1 MIFLQRIKWFVIL
14 LLVQVLVL
22 NHVHIYQYATP
33 LLYIY
38 FILKLNSQVNRKV
51 LMGWAFALGLSIDIF
66 SNTPGLNAA
75 AATFLAFVRPPLL
88 FAQTQRDP
96 IENFEPGIAVMG
108 FSSFFRYAL
117 VCTLLFSI
125 VLNLLDAFSFFNV
138 KTLLI
143 KMSTDALVT
152 LVCILCLDAMRRKK

>member
-51 LMGWAFALGLSIDIF
+51 LMGWAFALGLSIDI
-66 SNTPGLNAA
+66 S
-75 AATFLAFVRPPLL
+75 VIHR
-88 FAQTQRDP
+88 
-96 IENFEPGIAVMG
+96 V
-108 FSSFFRYAL
+108 
-117 VCTLLFSI
+117 
-125 VLNLLDAFSFFNV
+125 
-138 KTLLI
+138 
-143 KMSTDALVT
+143 
-152 LVCILCLDAMRRKK
+152 

>member
-1 MIFLQRIKWFVIL
+1 MLFLQRIKWFIIL
-14 LLVQVLVL
+14 LLLQVLVL

-38 FILKLNSQVNRKV
+38 FILKLNSQMNRKI
-51 LMGWAFALGLSIDIF
+51 LMGWAFILGLSVDVF

-96 IENFEPGIAVMG
+96 TENFEPGIAVMG
-108 FSSFFRYAL
+108 FSSFFRYVL
-117 VCTLLFSI
+117 ICTLLFAI
-125 VLNLLDAFSFFNV
+125 ILNLLDAFSFFNT

-143 KMSTDALVT
+143 KIVTDTIVT
-152 LVCILCLDAMRRKK
+152 VICILCMDFMRRKK

>member
-88 FAQTQRDP
+88 FAQTNVTRP
-96 IENFEPGIAVMG
+96 RILNRELPSWAFRP
-108 FSSFFRYAL
+108 FSGMPWFVRCCFPS
-117 VCTLLFSI
+117 S
-125 VLNLLDAFSFFNV
+125 
-138 KTLLI
+138 
-143 KMSTDALVT
+143 
-152 LVCILCLDAMRRKK
+152 

>member
-1 MIFLQRIKWFVIL
+1 MLFLQRIKWFVIL
-14 LLVQVLVL
+14 VLLQVLVL

-38 FILKLNSQVNRKV
+38 FILKLNSQMDRKA
-51 LMGWAFALGLSIDIF
+51 LMGWAFALGLSVDIF
-66 SNTPGLNAA
+66 SNTPGLNAG

-88 FAQTQRDP
+88 LAQAQRDP
-96 IENFEPGIAVMG
+96 TENFEPGIAVMG
-108 FSSFFRYAL
+108 FSAFLRYAL
-117 VCTLLFSI
+117 MCTLLFSI
-125 VLNLLDAFSFFNV
+125 VLNLLDAFSFFNT

-143 KMSTDALVT
+143 KIGTDALVT